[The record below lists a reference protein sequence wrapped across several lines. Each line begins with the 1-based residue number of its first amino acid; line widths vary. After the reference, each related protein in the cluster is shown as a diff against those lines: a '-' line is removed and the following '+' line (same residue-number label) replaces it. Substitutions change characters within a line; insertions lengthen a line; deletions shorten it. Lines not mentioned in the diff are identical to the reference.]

1 MRPALLIID
10 MINLFDFEGGDRL
23 GTHALKACRPI
34 AALRDAFA
42 RRDWPVLFA
51 NDNFMDWNQE
61 FTDLVVKCRQHPG
74 PSSEI
79 AAVLEPKPAEFYVL
93 KPRHSA
99 FLCTT
104 LPAILSDLQLQ
115 ELVITGVATD
125 SCVLAT
131 VQDAHMRGYKVRVPQ
146 DCVAAQT
153 PARSSRALALMRESM
168 ALDTRAA
175 KTVLRSLAAGQ

>member
-23 GTHALKACRPI
+23 GVQALKACRPI

-42 RRDWPVLFA
+42 DRSWPVLFA

-61 FTDLVVKCRQHPG
+61 FTDLVAKCRQHHG
-74 PSSEI
+74 PSNEI
-79 AAVLEPKPAEFYVL
+79 ATVLEPHPAEFYVL

-104 LPAILSDLQLQ
+104 LPAILSDLKLQ

-168 ALDTRAA
+168 GLDIRGA
-175 KTVLRSLAAGQ
+175 KTALRSLAPGQ